1 MLSLRSVVL
10 WYSGPR
16 SLHSCLMRCSGV
28 CVFSFSVLPN
38 DISQNEHPLFSFL
51 LIASFPFG
59 LTFFG
64 AFSLVSQEPVLET
77 QKNEHLFFLFPSS
90 FNPISAQDNMDKLYL
105 AREQEAWE
113 RKKNKN

>member
-1 MLSLRSVVL
+1 M
-10 WYSGPR
+10 
-16 SLHSCLMRCSGV
+16 
-28 CVFSFSVLPN
+28 FSFSGLPN

-59 LTFFG
+59 LAFFG
-64 AFSLVSQEPVLET
+64 AFSLDSQEPVLEI

-90 FNPISAQDNMDKLYL
+90 FNLISAQDNMDKLYL